1 MKFLADLHVH
11 SRFSRATSKALTI
24 SELGKGAA
32 KKGIKVLGT
41 GDFTHPHWSKEL
53 EENLAPA
60 EPGLMRL
67 KDQDIGVRFLLT
79 SEISTIYKQGD
90 TVRKVH
96 HLISAPTMDAVH
108 KISASLAQKGNIIS
122 DGRPILGITSRD
134 LLEIVLEADANA
146 FLIPAHIWTP
156 WFSALGSKSGFD
168 SIKECYGDLEPH
180 IFAVETGLSSDPPM
194 NWQVSSLDR
203 YHLISNSDAHS
214 AGKIGREATIF
225 DTTLDYFSILNAL
238 KTGRG
243 LSGTVEFFPEEG
255 KYHLDGHRECGVVL
269 TPEETKRVGGI
280 CPVCGKKITVGVLN
294 RVKALSDREK
304 GKLPDRARPFYSLI
318 PLAEILGEI
327 MRVGPTSKK
336 VTSSYD
342 RLILSLGGELPL
354 LLDADLDEIKEVAG
368 DILALAISK
377 MRKHDVKKEPG
388 FDGKFGKVKVFHDL
402 EMKGLFKDMGL
413 PFDIPQKR
421 APLTK
426 VVVQKEDRKA
436 SLKLNKNQTHAV
448 GFGQGHLIVKAGP
461 GTGKTRAL
469 VERIRD
475 LLQQGIDP
483 RRILAI
489 TFTTKAAQEIKD
501 RLDIVGVDIYT
512 FHALAAKI
520 LHEAGTIFEIA
531 DEPLLVRRAMNKGIG
546 DPKTFV
552 SNMILHLATQQGI
565 EQQEQ
570 KELDALRRENLYP
583 FECLIMEAIRT
594 MDASIFLPPWDYV
607 MVDEFQDINPVQYYF
622 LKAIGEKAKSIMVIG
637 DPNQAIYGFRGSCP
651 DAFDRFFKDF
661 TGASAIELKD
671 TYRLN
676 TTIAGASNTFI
687 GEKAVLSSKKGP
699 PINVVR
705 TTSPAFFIAK
715 EIEALAGGLSHSTVG
730 KAKAEYSLRDIAVI
744 VRTSAQTKQI
754 ADALKKAS
762 VPFESAY
769 AKPLSEVDGVAQR
782 IAILENGNWLPTVK
796 GVGAKTLE
804 RIDASLITN
813 PLVAQRIQD
822 AQNLIKGLSGNIT
835 DRLDEIEGSGLFT
848 LPKIDKSHEFYKYAQ
863 IFGHEVDEF
872 IRWCRLSNDQSVLTG
887 EKVRVITAHAAKGL
901 EFACVFIT
909 GLNQGIFPLANEDI
923 TEEKNLFYVAMTRAS
938 ERLYLVCPLLN
949 PSEFVDKV
957 PPDYVSV
964 YEDKPQHRAMQ
975 LHLFA
980 PFMARGNRWK

>member
-24 SELGKGAA
+24 FELGKGAA
-32 KKGIKVLGT
+32 KKGIKILGT
-41 GDFTHPHWSKEL
+41 GDFTHPLWSKEL
-53 EENLAPA
+53 EENLTPA

-67 KDQDIGVRFLLT
+67 KDQDTGVRFLLT

-90 TVRKVH
+90 KVRKVH
-96 HLISAPTMDAVH
+96 HLIGAPTMDAVH
-108 KISASLAQKGNIIS
+108 KISASLAQRGNIIS

-134 LLEIVLEADANA
+134 LLEIVLEATADA

-194 NWQVSSLDR
+194 NWQVRSLDR

-214 AGKIGREATIF
+214 AAKIGREATIF

-238 KTGRG
+238 KTGHG
-243 LSGTVEFFPEEG
+243 LSGTIEFFPEEG
-255 KYHLDGHRECGVVL
+255 KYHLDGHRECGVIL
-269 TPEETKRVGGI
+269 TPEETKRLGGI
-280 CPVCGKKITVGVLN
+280 CPVCGKKVTVGVLN
-294 RVKALSDREK
+294 RVKALSDREE
-304 GKLPDRARPFYSLI
+304 GNLPDRARPFYSLI

-327 MRVGPTSKK
+327 MRVGPASKK
-336 VTSSYD
+336 VMATYD

-354 LLDADLDEIKEVAG
+354 LLDVDLDEIKEVAG

-377 MRKHDVKKEPG
+377 MRKCDVKKEPG
-388 FDGKFGKVKVFHDL
+388 FDGKFGKIKVFHDL
-402 EMKGLFKDMGL
+402 EMTGLFKDIGL
-413 PFDIPQKR
+413 PSNIPKKYTL
-421 APLTK
+421 LTK
-426 VVVQKEDRKA
+426 AVVQEKNKKG
-436 SLKLNKNQTHAV
+436 SLKLNKNQKHAA
-448 GFGQGHLIVKAGP
+448 GFSKGHLIVNAGP

-469 VERIRD
+469 VERIRH
-475 LLQQGIDP
+475 LLQQGVDP
-483 RRILAI
+483 GCILAI

-501 RLDIVGVDIYT
+501 RLNMVDVDIYT

-531 DEPLLVRRAMNKGIG
+531 DEPLLVRRAIKKGIG
-546 DPKTFV
+546 DPKGFV
-552 SNMILHLATQQGI
+552 SNMIFHLATQHGI
-565 EQQEQ
+565 EEQEQ
-570 KELDALRRENLYP
+570 KELDALRREALYP

-594 MDASIFLPPWDYV
+594 MDASMFLPPWDYI
-607 MVDEFQDINPVQYYF
+607 MVDEFQDINPIQYCF
-622 LKAIGEKAKSIMVIG
+622 LKAIGKKTKSIMAIG

-651 DAFDRFFKDF
+651 DAFDDFLKDF
-661 TGASAIELKD
+661 TRASIIELKD

-676 TTIAGASNTFI
+676 AAIAGTSNAFI
-687 GEKAVLSSKKGP
+687 GKKIVLSSKKGP

-705 TTSPAFFIAK
+705 STSPAFFIAN
-715 EIEALAGGLSHSTVG
+715 EIEALAGGLSHSSVD
-730 KAKAEYSLRDIAVI
+730 KAKGEYSLRDIAVI
-744 VRTSAQTKQI
+744 VRTSAQANQI
-754 ADALKKAS
+754 TDALKKAS
-762 VPFESAY
+762 IPFASAY

-782 IAILENGNWLPTVK
+782 IAILENGTWLPAVK
-796 GVGAKTLE
+796 GVGGKTLE
-804 RIDASLITN
+804 SINAGLTIN

-822 AQNLIKGLSGNIT
+822 ARNLIKGLSGKIP
-835 DRLDEIEGSGLFT
+835 DRLDEIEKSDLFT
-848 LPKIDKSHEFYKYAQ
+848 LPKIDISHEFYKYAQ
-863 IFGHEVDEF
+863 TFGHEGDEF
-872 IRWCRLSNDQSVLTG
+872 IKWCRLSNDQSALTG

-909 GLNQGIFPLANEDI
+909 GLSQGAFPLANADI

-938 ERLYLVCPLLN
+938 DHLYLVCPPSN

-957 PPDYVSV
+957 PKDYVSV
-964 YEDKPQHRAMQ
+964 YEDKPQPRAMQ

-980 PFMARGNRWK
+980 PLHSKR